1 MQRLLFLTAV
11 QSASLNII
19 EKNIQKFRHA
29 RRSAKPVACHTFKV
43 CAVYVPRTFCD
54 GTQIFF
60 YRRGSRTHQPC
71 GFGINIPG
79 DRVQA
84 ILVLKRKTDCN
95 DRRLVALVC
104 ADYAQSSEYAFNF
117 HIYQSFPLFERD
129 SLYFSSTEITET
141 RLFVKFFD
149 EIS

>member
-29 RRSAKPVACHTFKV
+29 RRSAKPITCHSLKV
-43 CAVYVPRTFCD
+43 CAVYVPCTSCD
-54 GTQIFF
+54 GAQIFF
-60 YRRGSRTHQPC
+60 DRRGCCSHLPC
-71 GFGINIPG
+71 GFGINILG
-79 DRVQA
+79 DRMQA
-84 ILVLKRKTDCN
+84 ILVFKRKTDCN

-141 RLFVKFFD
+141 RLYANYFD
-149 EIS
+149 

>member
-19 EKNIQKFRHA
+19 EKNIQKFRNA
-29 RRSAKPVACHTFKV
+29 RRSKKPVACHTFKV
-43 CAVYVPRTFCD
+43 CTVYVPCTPRN
-54 GTQIFF
+54 GAQIFF
-60 YRRGSRTHQPC
+60 DRRGCCSHLSC

-79 DRVQA
+79 DRVQT

-104 ADYAQSSEYAFNF
+104 ADYAQSSEYAFDF
-117 HIYQSFPLFERD
+117 HIYQSFPLFERN

-141 RLFVKFFD
+141 RLYANLFD
-149 EIS
+149 EII

>member
-1 MQRLLFLTAV
+1 M

-29 RRSAKPVACHTFKV
+29 RRSAKPITCHSFKV
-43 CAVYVPRTFCD
+43 CTVYVPCTPRN
-54 GTQIFF
+54 GAQIFF
-60 YRRGSRTHQPC
+60 DRRGCCSHLSC
-71 GFGINIPG
+71 GFGINILG

-84 ILVLKRKTDCN
+84 ILVLQRQTDGDN
-95 DRRLVALVC
+95 RRTVTLVC
-104 ADYAQSSEYAFNF
+104 TDYAQSSEYDFNF

-141 RLFVKFFD
+141 RLFVKLFD